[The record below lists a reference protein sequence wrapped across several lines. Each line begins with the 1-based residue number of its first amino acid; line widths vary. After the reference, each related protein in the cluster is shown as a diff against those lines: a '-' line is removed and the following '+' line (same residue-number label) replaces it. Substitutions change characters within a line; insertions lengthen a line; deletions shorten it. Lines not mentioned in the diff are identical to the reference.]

1 MPMKVKNNTDAPQL
15 KINWRHLFLVLL
27 HLVVFI
33 LSAISHEFITAETVA
48 RALP

>member
-1 MPMKVKNNTDAPQL
+1 MKEKNNTDAPRL

-27 HLVVFI
+27 HLVVLI
-33 LSAISHEFITAETVA
+33 LSAQSHEFITVETAA